1 MKRALLSCALLLAAA
16 TAASTADSEASE
28 LFHKVRAKVLE
39 DVSHVPRYTC
49 VQTVNRSQYRPQY
62 GTRPAN
68 CRDII
73 AARKQLAS
81 LGYLISRDRVRLD
94 VAIMDGAETFSWAGA
109 RRFETSHVD
118 DLVTS
123 GTTGSGEF
131 VSFLISIFGPDVNAI
146 SRLRPTLFA
155 YSIPAEKSHYRYRT
169 NGPERTAGYYGTFVV
184 DAASAE
190 LKRLTVETDDFPP
203 EEAACSVKDTMDY
216 HRVKIGNGD
225 FLLPEVATMD
235 VLYNS
240 GIESVN
246 ETRYSGCREYAGES
260 TIRFDDGTA
269 AAPTDAPPA
278 AAPPVSAPPAQA
290 KVSAS
295 PRPLPSG
302 LRFRIGLTSPIHSDT
317 AAAGDAITG
326 VVLRD
331 VKDRKLGVVASKDD
345 IVHGRILQIEQRMFP
360 LPHWTLAIR
369 FDGLDHR
376 GAEQPLSLEVRDTN
390 RGVFIFEQAEDI
402 IIDQSFHSEW
412 QTR

>member
-1 MKRALLSCALLLAAA
+1 MTRALLSCALLLAAA

-28 LFHKVRAKVLE
+28 LFRKVRAKVLE

-49 VQTVNRSQYRPQY
+49 VQTINRAQYRPQY
-62 GTRPAN
+62 GARPAN
-68 CRDII
+68 CRDLI

-81 LGYLISRDRVRLD
+81 LGYLLSRDRVRLD
-94 VAIMDGAETFSWAGA
+94 VAIVDGAETFSWAGA

-118 DLVTS
+118 ELVTS

-131 VSFLISIFGPDVNAI
+131 VSFLISIFGPDANAI

-169 NGPERTAGYYGTFVV
+169 NGPERTAAYHGTFVV
-184 DAASAE
+184 DPATAE

-203 EEAACSVKDTMDY
+203 EEAACSVEDTMDY

-225 FLLPEVATMD
+225 FLLPEVAAMN

-246 ETRYSGCREYAGES
+246 ETRYSECHEYAGES

-269 AAPTDAPPA
+269 TPPDAPSVPA
-278 AAPPVSAPPAQA
+278 KISAP
-290 KVSAS
+290 

-302 LRFRIGLTSPIHSDT
+302 LHFRIGLTSPIHSET

-331 VKDRKLGVVASKDD
+331 VKDRKLGVIARKDD
-345 IVHGRILQIEQRMFP
+345 VVHGRILQIEQRMFP

-369 FDGLDHR
+369 FDGLDH
-376 GAEQPLSLEVRDTN
+376 GSAEQPLSLELRDGS
-390 RGVFIFEQAEDI
+390 RGVFIFEQAGDI
-402 IIDQSFHSEW
+402 VIDQSFHSEW
-412 QTR
+412 ETR

>member
-28 LFHKVRAKVLE
+28 LFHKVRTKVLE
-39 DVSHVPRYTC
+39 EVSHVPRYTC
-49 VQTVNRSQYRPQY
+49 VQTINRAQYRPQY
-62 GTRPAN
+62 GARPAN
-68 CRDII
+68 CRDMI

-131 VSFLISIFGPDVNAI
+131 VSFLISIFGPDTNAI
-146 SRLRPTLFA
+146 SRLRPTVFA
-155 YSIPAEKSHYRYRT
+155 YNIPAEKSHYRYRT
-169 NGPERTAGYYGTFVV
+169 NGPERTAAYYGTFVV
-184 DAASAE
+184 DASTAE

-216 HRVKIGNGD
+216 HHVKIGNGE

-240 GIESVN
+240 GVESVN
-246 ETRYSGCREYAGES
+246 QTRYSDCREYAGET
-260 TIRFDDGTA
+260 TIRFEDDTESPD
-269 AAPTDAPPA
+269 APTP
-278 AAPPVSAPPAQA
+278 SARPLPTR
-290 KVSAS
+290 KVSEP

-302 LRFRIGLTSPIHSDT
+302 LHFRIGLTSPIRTET

-326 VVLRD
+326 IVLRD
-331 VKDRKLGVVASKDD
+331 VKDRKLGVVARKDD
-345 IVHGRILQIEQRMFP
+345 VVHGRILQIEQRMFP
-360 LPHWTLAIR
+360 LAHWTLAIR
-369 FDGLDHR
+369 FDALDHG
-376 GAEQPLSLEVRDTN
+376 GAEQALSLEPRNGD
-390 RGVFIFEQAEDI
+390 RGVYIFEQDEDI
-402 IIDQSFHSEW
+402 VIDQSFHSEW

>member
-1 MKRALLSCALLLAAA
+1 MTRALLSCALLLAAA

-28 LFHKVRAKVLE
+28 LFHRVRAKVLE
-39 DVSHVPRYTC
+39 EVSHVPRYTC
-49 VQTVNRSQYRPQY
+49 VQTINRAQYRPQY

-68 CRDII
+68 CRDMI

-131 VSFLISIFGPDVNAI
+131 VSFLISIFGPDTNAI
-146 SRLRPTLFA
+146 SRLRPTVFA
-155 YSIPAEKSHYRYRT
+155 YNIPAEKSHYRYRT
-169 NGPERTAGYYGTFVV
+169 NGPERTAAYYGTFIV
-184 DAASAE
+184 DASTAE

-246 ETRYSGCREYAGES
+246 QTRYSDCREYAGET
-260 TIRFDDGTA
+260 TIRFDDGTT
-269 AAPTDAPPA
+269 PEPSDAPQPPSPQPA
-278 AAPPVSAPPAQA
+278 R
-290 KVSAS
+290 KVSE
-295 PRPLPSG
+295 PQRPLPSG
-302 LRFRIGLTSPIHSDT
+302 LNFRIGLTSPIHSET

-331 VKDRKLGVVASKDD
+331 VKDRKLGVIARKDD
-345 IVHGRILQIEQRMFP
+345 VVHGRILQIEQRMFP

-369 FDGLDHR
+369 FDGLDHG
-376 GAEQPLSLEVRDTN
+376 GAEQPLSLEPRKGD
-390 RGVFIFEQAEDI
+390 RGVFIFEQPEDI
-402 IIDQSFHSEW
+402 VIDQSFHSEW

>member
-1 MKRALLSCALLLAAA
+1 MTRALLSCALLLAAA

-28 LFHKVRAKVLE
+28 LFHKVRTKVLE
-39 DVSHVPRYTC
+39 EVSHVPRYTC
-49 VQTVNRSQYRPQY
+49 VQTINRSQYRPQY

-81 LGYLISRDRVRLD
+81 LGYLVSRDRVRLD

-118 DLVTS
+118 ELVTS

-131 VSFLISIFGPDVNAI
+131 VSFLISIFGPDNNAI
-146 SRLRPTLFA
+146 SRLRPTVFA
-155 YSIPAEKSHYRYRT
+155 YNIPAEKSHYRYRT
-169 NGPERTAGYYGTFVV
+169 TGPERTAGYYGTFTV
-184 DAASAE
+184 DASTAE

-203 EEAACSVKDTMDY
+203 EESACSVKDTMDY
-216 HRVKIGNGD
+216 HHVKIGNGE

-240 GIESVN
+240 GVESVN
-246 ETRYSGCREYAGES
+246 QTRYSDCREYAGET
-260 TIRFDDGTA
+260 TIHFEDETA
-269 AAPTDAPPA
+269 PAPSDAPPPTRKVA
-278 AAPPVSAPPAQA
+278 EPPRA
-290 KVSAS
+290 
-295 PRPLPSG
+295 LPSG
-302 LRFRIGLTSPIHSDT
+302 LHFRIGLTSPIHSET

-331 VKDRKLGVVASKDD
+331 VKDRKLGVVARKDD
-345 IVHGRILQIEQRMFP
+345 VVHGRILQIEQRMFP

-369 FDGLDHR
+369 FDGLDHG
-376 GAEQPLSLEVRDTN
+376 GAEQPLSLEPRDGD
-390 RGVFIFEQAEDI
+390 RGVFIFAQAADI
-402 IIDQSFHSEW
+402 VIDQSFHSEW
-412 QTR
+412 ETR